1 MPDDPLAGFEC
12 FEYTQD
18 GVTRPVFRDGVGPG
32 VIVIHEV
39 PGLHPE
45 AIAFGRRVVDAGFT
59 VYMPSLFGTP
69 GKPFGWGYTLRAFPQ
84 VCIAREFTT
93 MATDRTSPIT
103 TWLRALAATAHDDCG
118 GPGVG
123 AVGMCFTGGFALG
136 MMVDDRML
144 APVLSQ
150 PSLPFPVGRRRR
162 SSVGISDN
170 DLARVKERAARGACV
185 LGLRFTAD
193 PAVPPARFETLR
205 RELGDAFIA
214 VEIDS
219 SRGNPDAIPRWAHS
233 VLTLD
238 LVDDPGHPTRAALEQ
253 VLDFLRGRLLAGSAD
268 TGQAGHR

>member
-1 MPDDPLAGFEC
+1 MPERSLEEFAESTF
-12 FEYTQD
+12 THD
-18 GVTRPVFRDGVGPG
+18 GVSRPVFRGGAGPA
-32 VIVIHEV
+32 VVVIHEV

-45 AIAFGRRVVDAGFT
+45 AIAFGQRVVDAGFT

-69 GKPFGWGYTLRAFPQ
+69 GKPFGWGYTVRSISGAC
-84 VCIAREFTT
+84 VAREFVT
-93 MATDRTSPIT
+93 MATDRTSPII
-103 TWLRALAATAHDDCG
+103 TWLRKLAADAHAECG

-136 MMVDDRML
+136 MMVDETML

-150 PSLPFPVGRRRR
+150 PSLPFSVGRKRKA
-162 SSVGISDN
+162 SVGISDA
-170 DLARVKERAARGACV
+170 DFERVQERAAQGACV

-193 PAVPPARFETLR
+193 PAVPPERFETLR

-219 SRGNPDAIPRWAHS
+219 SRGNPHGIKKRAHS

-238 LVDDPGHPTRAALEQ
+238 LVDEPGHPTRAALEQ
-253 VLDFLRGRLLAGSAD
+253 VLAFLQERLLP
-268 TGQAGHR
+268 GQR

>member
-1 MPDDPLAGFEC
+1 MPEAQLEGFTEST
-12 FEYTQD
+12 FTHD
-18 GVTRPVFRDGVGPG
+18 GTSRPVFRAGNGPA

-59 VYMPSLFGTP
+59 VYMPSLFGIP
-69 GKPFGWGYTLRAFPQ
+69 GKPFGWGYTLRSISYAC
-84 VCIAREFTT
+84 VAREFVT
-93 MATDRTSPIT
+93 MAVGRTHPIT
-103 TWLRALAATAHDDCG
+103 GWLRKLAADAHAECG

-136 MMVDDRML
+136 MMVDETML

-150 PSLPFPVGRRRR
+150 PSLPFPVGNKRKA
-162 SSVGISDN
+162 SVGISDA
-170 DLARVKERAARGACV
+170 DFERVKERAAQGACV
-185 LGLRFTAD
+185 LGLRFSAD
-193 PAVPPARFETLR
+193 PAVPPERFETLR

-219 SRGNPDAIPRWAHS
+219 SRGNPHGIKKRAHS

-238 LVDDPGHPTRAALEQ
+238 LVDEPGHPTRAALEQ
-253 VLDFLRGRLLAGSAD
+253 VLAFLQERLLAPA
-268 TGQAGHR
+268 

>member
-1 MPDDPLAGFEC
+1 MPERPLGGFEAST
-12 FEYTQD
+12 FTHDDVRRQ
-18 GVTRPVFRDGVGPG
+18 VFRAGTGPA

-45 AIAFGRRVVDAGFT
+45 AIAFGRRVADAGFT

-69 GKPFGWGYTLRAFPQ
+69 GKEFGWGSVLSVMPR

-93 MATDRTSPIT
+93 LALDRTSPIIG
-103 TWLRALAATAHDDCG
+103 WLRRLAADAHAECG

-136 MMVDDRML
+136 MMVDERML

-150 PSLPFPVGRRRR
+150 PSLPFPLGGKRKAA
-162 SSVGISDN
+162 VGISDA
-170 DLARVKERAARGACV
+170 DLELVKKHAANGACV
-185 LGLRFTAD
+185 LGLRFSAD
-193 PAVPPARFETLR
+193 PAVPRQRFETLR
-205 RELGDAFIA
+205 RDLGDAFIA

-219 SRGNPDAIPRWAHS
+219 SPGNPHGIKRRAHS

-238 LVDDPGHPTRAALEQ
+238 LVDEPGHPTRAALER
-253 VLDFLRGRLLAGSAD
+253 VLAFLKERLLTPA
-268 TGQAGHR
+268 

>member
-1 MPDDPLAGFEC
+1 MPEGPLDGFTE
-12 FEYTQD
+12 FTFTHD
-18 GVTRPVFRDGVGPG
+18 GVSRQVFRAGTGPA

-39 PGLHPE
+39 PGMHPQV
-45 AIAFGRRVVDAGFT
+45 IAFGRRVLDAGLS

-69 GKPFGWGYTLRAFPQ
+69 GKEFGWGYTMRVMPR
-84 VCIAREFTT
+84 VCVAREF
-93 MATDRTSPIT
+93 ATLALDRTSPIT
-103 TWLRALAATAHDDCG
+103 GWLRRLAADAHAECG

-136 MMVDDRML
+136 MMVDDIML

-150 PSLPFPVGRRRR
+150 PSLPFSLGKKRKAAI
-162 SSVGISDN
+162 GISDA
-170 DLARVKERAARGACV
+170 DLEQVKKRSAAGACV

-193 PAVPPARFETLR
+193 SAVPPERFETLR

-219 SRGNPDAIPRWAHS
+219 SRGNPYGIKRRAHS

-238 LVDDPGHPTRAALEQ
+238 LVDESGHPTHAALER
-253 VLDFLRGRLLAGSAD
+253 VLVFLKERL
-268 TGQAGHR
+268 HR

>member
-1 MPDDPLAGFEC
+1 MAEDALAGFDEST
-12 FEYTQD
+12 FTHD
-18 GVTRPVFRDGVGPG
+18 GESRRVFRAGTGPA

-45 AIAFGRRVVDAGFT
+45 AISFGRRVIDAGFT

-69 GKPFGWGYTLRAFPQ
+69 GKQFGWGYTFRTLPR
-84 VCIAREFTT
+84 VCVAREF
-93 MATDRTSPIT
+93 ATLALDRTSPIIG
-103 TWLRALAATAHDDCG
+103 WLRRLAADAHAECG

-150 PSLPFPVGRRRR
+150 PSLPFVVGRKRKAA
-162 SSVGISDN
+162 VGISDA
-170 DLARVKERAARGACV
+170 DLERVKERTGQGACV

-193 PAVPPARFETLR
+193 PAVPSERFDTLR

-219 SRGNPDAIPRWAHS
+219 SRGNPYGIKRYAHS

-238 LVDDPGHPTRAALEQ
+238 FVHEPGHPTHGALER
-253 VLDFLRGRLLAGSAD
+253 VLSFLQERLRA
-268 TGQAGHR
+268 